1 MNEATARLLEI
12 GLSDKEASVY
22 LAMLELGPASAQE
35 IAKKSGINRSTS
47 YLVIETLQK
56 RGLASMS
63 QNGNRTLFTAESPSR
78 LASILNRERQEL
90 EEKKKKLEE
99 SIPYFLALYNA
110 IEDKPQVR
118 FFEGPEGISAVR
130 ELMQQS
136 RGEYLSFTAIDEG
149 TVRISKMNEPQRLKM
164 ARKVHGRFIF
174 SLKPG
179 ITPPKTDLT
188 TWEVRELPYGAS
200 PFTGEINIVDNKVA
214 AFVVK
219 GKATAFVVE
228 NREMADLFR
237 ALFNAAWRVAKPVDK
252 SKQNELFK

>member
-1 MNEATARLLEI
+1 MREATARLLEL

-22 LAMLELGPASAQE
+22 LAMLELGPASVQD
-35 IAKKSGINRSTS
+35 IAKKSGVNRSTS
-47 YLVIETLQK
+47 YLAIEILQK
-56 RGLASMS
+56 RGLASSTQRASKM
-63 QNGNRTLFTAESPSR
+63 LFTAESPSR
-78 LASILNRERQEL
+78 LAAVLNRERQEID
-90 EEKKKKLEE
+90 EKKKKLEE

-110 IEDKPQVR
+110 IDDKPQVR

-130 ELMQQS
+130 EIMQRA

-149 TVRISKMNEPQRLKM
+149 TIKVSKINEAQRLKTS
-164 ARKVHGRFIF
+164 RKVHGRFIY

-179 ITPPKTDLT
+179 IQLPKMDLT
-188 TWEVRELPYGAS
+188 HWEARELPYGAY

-214 AFVVK
+214 AIVAK

-237 ALFNAAWRVAKPVDK
+237 AMFNAAWRVAKPVLAK
-252 SKQNELFK
+252 R